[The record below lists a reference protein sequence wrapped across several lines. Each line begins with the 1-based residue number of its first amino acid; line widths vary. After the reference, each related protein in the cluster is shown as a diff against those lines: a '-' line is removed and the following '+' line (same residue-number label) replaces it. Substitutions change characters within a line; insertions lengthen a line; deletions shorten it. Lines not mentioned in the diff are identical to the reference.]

1 MIDPLGDRMKKY
13 EDAYRMHLSPR
24 MPVII
29 RVDGKAFHTL
39 TRGCERPFDVNL
51 GACMDS
57 TATALLDEV
66 QGARFAYVQS
76 DEISLFLCNYNT
88 FQSQSWF
95 DNNIQKMVSISAAVA
110 ATNFT
115 LCWGKNE
122 PVYFDSRVFILP
134 ENEVCNY
141 FLWRQNDA
149 TRNSIQMV
157 AQSMFSHKELH
168 GKSCGDLQEMMFQ
181 KGTNWNE
188 FKAYWK
194 RGRVVTKEGVD
205 ENIPVFSQDRAYI
218 EKFMGVE
225 EK

>member
-1 MIDPLGDRMKKY
+1 
-13 EDAYRMHLSPR
+13 
-24 MPVII
+24 
-29 RVDGKAFHTL
+29 
-39 TRGCERPFDVNL
+39 
-51 GACMDS
+51 
-57 TATALLDEV
+57 
-66 QGARFAYVQS
+66 
-76 DEISLFLCNYNT
+76 
-88 FQSQSWF
+88 
-95 DNNIQKMVSISAAVA
+95 MVSISAAVA

-134 ENEVCNY
+134 ENEVVNY
-141 FLWRQNDA
+141 FIWRQQDC

-194 RGRVVTKEGVD
+194 RGRVVTKQGVD

-218 EKFMGVE
+218 EKFMEVE